1 MYYIAV
7 LAPDVVNEDV
17 IRWKHF
23 MRDRYGCTVALKSP
37 AHITLVSPFWMKTDL
52 QPMLQETMNEFSATR
67 TSFVTLLKN
76 FGCFQPRVIFVAVE
90 EAEPLLLLQSEL
102 EQELLSKK
110 RFIMKPETRPFHPH
124 ITVASRDL
132 QKRNFAEAW
141 EYFRN
146 KIYSASFT
154 VNGVT
159 LLRHSGAKWEAL
171 HTALFPLT

>member
-52 QPMLQETMNEFSATR
+52 QPMLQETMKEFSATR
-67 TSFVTLLKN
+67 TGFVTLLKN

-110 RFIMKPETRPFHPH
+110 RFIIKPETRPFHPH